1 MAAKETGDAKNTTQ
15 LLILGRPSTLNLSRM
30 LCPFLTTK
38 FQLQCTSP
46 PSCLRLAH

>member
-1 MAAKETGDAKNTTQ
+1 MAAKETRDAKNATQ
-15 LLILGRPSTLNLSRM
+15 LVILGRPSTLNLSQM
-30 LCPFLTTK
+30 LRPFLATK